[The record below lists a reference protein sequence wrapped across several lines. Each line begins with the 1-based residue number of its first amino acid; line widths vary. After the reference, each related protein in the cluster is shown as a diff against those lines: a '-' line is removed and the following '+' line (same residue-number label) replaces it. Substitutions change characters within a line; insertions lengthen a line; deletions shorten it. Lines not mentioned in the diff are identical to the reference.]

1 MRYIRTMKKRTI
13 ILITLTVFLAASI
26 VLFIIKL
33 PSIKRNIKDKAIS
46 MINEQISVP
55 IHVGDI
61 SVSFFKYFPNLSV
74 SFNDVSCR
82 GSNPSETQP
91 DLLAVKS
98 IDIEFNLIK
107 VLKKNLE
114 VDAINISDGKINI
127 LEFENNENNFDISV
141 KSSSSEGSS
150 SETSI
155 KNLRINNIELYY
167 KKGKKI
173 EIACLINE
181 LKIQQKSSVLG
192 TYGYKVKTEITP
204 TEIFFNNQLN
214 KFSSHNIKL
223 KSDVDLNTDNKTIAL
238 SNCNVRIN
246 RVSANIDCSFC
257 YNEGSENAE
266 LTYKTDKINL
276 AYLVE
281 IIPENYLEKVR
292 NFKFGG
298 EIRSDGKIKYA
309 SNSVSNY
316 INVKAYNISA
326 KSEPDDLNI
335 NSLWFDAEYI
345 NSYAEKNKIEVK
357 NLRGKYNEINF
368 EGDFN
373 LNNEEQDVYRAN
385 IISNFTADKV
395 NSIAKLN
402 DIDFIKGGISLN
414 AHIEGDFN
422 DILNNNFDIDS
433 THFSGTISLQD
444 VELKPKV
451 MGKPFKNIV
460 SEFAIVNNNLYCNY
474 LNFIVGKSDVSF
486 SGVFENAVKTILID
500 EEVALLKG
508 NIISNQLDAA
518 DFKIETS
525 DSTKNGKF
533 ALPHIFSDI
542 EVKKFIYNKFNISD
556 FSGTFI
562 YNSDYSEFRNLR
574 ANTLNGSVDGNLKLK
589 FNNSQPELVHTEFI
603 INNIDIHELF
613 IAADNFGLDAV
624 KANNIYGKLSGN
636 LTLLSPFKD
645 NKIDLSQL
653 KMHSVFTINDG
664 RLLKLE
670 LAEKLSKFIRID
682 ELNDMK
688 FASLTNEI
696 SIKDGVLSLPN
707 MLIRSNALDFSL
719 MGNHSI
725 TDKNFSYHCTLLLS
739 DVLWSKWKK
748 RNPDKYL
755 ESESEEEFGK
765 GKSKLFIVIS
775 GNDRGIS
782 VKYDKKTSREKFKK
796 DVETQRI
803 DLKQALNREFNWF
816 KNDITIKKDVNKTQS
831 TEEKTFTI
839 EWEDE

>member
-1 MRYIRTMKKRTI
+1 MKKRTI
-13 ILITLTVFLAASI
+13 ILISIAVVLVASVI
-26 VLFIIKL
+26 LFIIKL
-33 PSIKRNIKDKAIS
+33 PSIKRSIKDKAIS

-55 IHVGDI
+55 VHVGDI
-61 SVSFFKYFPNLSV
+61 SVSFFKYFPNVSV

-91 DLLAVKS
+91 DLLAVKN
-98 IDIEFNLIK
+98 IDIEFNFIK
-107 VLKKNLE
+107 VIKKNFE
-114 VDAINISDGKINI
+114 VNTINISDGKINI
-127 LEFENNENNFDISV
+127 LEFDNNENNFDISV
-141 KSSSSEGSS
+141 KTGSSEDSS
-150 SETSI
+150 RKTLI
-155 KNLRINNIELYY
+155 KNLKINDIELYY
-167 KKGKKI
+167 KKSNKF
-173 EIACLINE
+173 ELACFINE
-181 LKIQQKSSVLG
+181 LKIQKKSSVLG
-192 TYGYKVKTEITP
+192 TYGYKIKTDITP
-204 TEIFFNNQLN
+204 SEIYFNNQLN
-214 KFSSHNIKL
+214 KFSNHNIKL
-223 KSDVDLNTDNKTIAL
+223 KSDVDLNTDNKTIAFD
-238 SNCNVRIN
+238 NCNVKIN
-246 RVSANIDCSFC
+246 KVSADIDGSFC
-257 YNEGSENAE
+257 YNKGAENAE

-292 NFKFGG
+292 NYKFGG
-298 EIRSDGKIKYA
+298 EIKSDGKIKYA
-309 SNSVSNY
+309 NNSVSNY

-326 KSEPDDLNI
+326 KSVPNDLNI
-335 NSLWFDAEYI
+335 NSLSFDAQYI
-345 NSYAEKNKIEVK
+345 NSNAEKNKIELK
-357 NLRGKYNEINF
+357 NLKGKYNEINF

-373 LNNEEQDVYRAN
+373 LNHKGQDIYNAN

-402 DIDFIKGGISLN
+402 DIDFIKGGVSLN

-422 DILNNNFDIDS
+422 DIINKHFDIDS

-460 SEFAIVNNNLYCNY
+460 SEFAIVNNNLYCNH

-525 DSTKNGKF
+525 DSTKSGKF

-542 EVKKFIYNKFNISD
+542 EIKKFIYEKLNISD

-562 YNSDYSEFRNLR
+562 YNSDYSEFRNLK
-574 ANTLNGSVDGNLKLK
+574 ANTLSGSVDGNLKLK
-589 FNNSQPELVHTEFI
+589 FNNDQPELVQTEFTF
-603 INNIDIHELF
+603 NNIDIHELF
-613 IAADNFGLDAV
+613 VATDNFGFNDL

-748 RNPDKYL
+748 KNPDKYL
-755 ESESEEEFGK
+755 ESEKEEEFGK
-765 GKSKLFIVIS
+765 GKSKLFVVIAGD
-775 GNDRGIS
+775 GNGVSI
-782 VKYDKKTSREKFKK
+782 KYDREVSRQKFKK
-796 DVETQRI
+796 DVEEQKI

-816 KNDITIKKDVNKTQS
+816 KNDTTLKKDVNKTQS